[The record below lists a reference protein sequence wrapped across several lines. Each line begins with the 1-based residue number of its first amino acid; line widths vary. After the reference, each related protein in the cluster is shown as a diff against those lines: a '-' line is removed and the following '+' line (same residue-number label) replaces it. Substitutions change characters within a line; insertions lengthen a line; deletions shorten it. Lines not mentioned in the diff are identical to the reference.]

1 LSTNKKRLTD
11 GVNRDIVFLAIVHYI
26 QFRGNFMSNPSGFR
40 ARMKYRFDNF
50 MSRGGFSIFMALLF
64 LFVISF
70 VVMGVVRYV
79 INLVFPDE
87 TIGSLSDQL
96 WRVFLQI
103 SDAGAV
109 AEDGDN
115 TVWNK
120 AVGIVTIFLG
130 LVLFSS
136 LVAFITSQFEAKLD
150 ELKKG
155 KSRVIE
161 KDHTLILGFGDRV
174 LEIIRELIIANESER
189 DAAIVVLSQNEK
201 DEMDDFF
208 RERIEDTQTTRIIT
222 RSGVTSS
229 LQTLDKV
236 SINEAKSI
244 VILNDVEPDADEVEK
259 ELGDARVLKT
269 IMAVISCTGEDQMP
283 PVVAELHMP
292 NKRRLARKI
301 SPMVTVIEE
310 HTILAKLM
318 VQTSRISGLA
328 LVYDNL
334 VGFDG
339 CEFYYYRPKEGWGNK
354 TYGVVQLFFYTCS
367 VIGVRTVTGEVLINP
382 EASYKLPED
391 SEVLLIA
398 EDDSTIKYAK
408 QALKINPIKAEP
420 GAPLPKKEEHQLIIG
435 WSKKTSI
442 IVEEFS
448 DYLIDGSQ
456 IYVLVPES
464 TDEMNSQLTAIQK
477 KHKGIKMKLIKGDIH
492 HEDVLKKL
500 KPETFDNIIIL
511 KEDGGD
517 SELRDSETIATLLE
531 FRHYFKTLGDVE
543 IQTQLVSEVADSENI
558 NVIQEVGVKDF
569 LISNKFVS
577 KIYAQVSEDPDVL
590 KAYDELF
597 KEEGS
602 EIYIK
607 PINLFIKEL
616 APEITFGD
624 LCAAAIKR
632 NESCFGVR
640 IQSEEMDEDKNYG
653 IYINPPKDQKFKL
666 TVEDFLITLAEDET

>member
-1 LSTNKKRLTD
+1 MSTKAGL
-11 GVNRDIVFLAIVHYI
+11 
-26 QFRGNFMSNPSGFR
+26 R

-50 MSRGGFSIFMALLF
+50 MSKGGFSIFMALLF
-64 LFVISF
+64 LFVVSF
-70 VVMGVVRYV
+70 IIMGIVRFV
-79 INLVFPDE
+79 INLIFPDE
-87 TIGSLSDQL
+87 AIGSLSDQL

-120 AVGIVTIFLG
+120 IVGIVTIFLG

-136 LVAFITSQFEAKLD
+136 LVAFITSEFEAKLD

-174 LEIIRELIIANESER
+174 LEIIRELIIANESEK
-189 DAAIVVLSQNEK
+189 DAAVVVLSEREK

-208 RERIEDTQTTRIIT
+208 RDRIEDWQTTRIIT

-236 SINEAKSI
+236 SIKSSKSI
-244 VILNDVEPDADEVEK
+244 VILNDVEPDAEPTEK

-269 IMAVISCTGEDQMP
+269 IMAVISCTGEENMP

-292 NKRRLARKI
+292 NKRRLARRI
-301 SPMVTVIEE
+301 SPMVTVVEE

-328 LVYDNL
+328 QVYDNL

-339 CEFYYYRPKEGWGNK
+339 CEFYYYKPSQGWKGK
-354 TYGVVQLFFYTCS
+354 TYGALQLHFSSCS
-367 VIGVRTVTGEVLINP
+367 VIGLRNQDGEVLINP
-382 EASYKLPED
+382 QAD
-391 SEVLLIA
+391 HVVDDQSEVLLIA
-398 EDDSTIKYAK
+398 EDDSTIKYSENAVKVSAINAK
-408 QALKINPIKAEP
+408 PAEP
-420 GAPLPKKEEHQLIIG
+420 LPRNQEAQLIVG
-435 WSKKTSI
+435 WSEKTPI
-442 IVEEFS
+442 IVDEFS
-448 DYLIDGSQ
+448 EYMLEGSRIDV
-456 IYVLVPES
+456 ILPE
-464 TDEMNSQLTAIQK
+464 TDDEINSEMKAIQQR
-477 KHKGIKMKLIKGDIH
+477 HSNITMKLLKGDLHQDETIA
-492 HEDVLKKL
+492 KL
-500 KPETFDNIIIL
+500 KPEQYDNIIIL

-517 SELRDSETIATLLE
+517 AELRDSETIATLLE
-531 FRHYFKTLGDVE
+531 FRHYFKTLDGPVK
-543 IQTQLVSEVADSENI
+543 TQLVSEVADSENTE
-558 NVIQEVGVKDF
+558 VILEVGVKDF

-607 PINLFIKEL
+607 PLSLFLEDL
-616 APEITFGD
+616 PESIPFGD
-624 LCAAAIKR
+624 LCSAAIKR

-640 IQSEEMDEDKNYG
+640 IKNEENHAKSNFG
-653 IYINPPKDQKFKL
+653 IYINPPKDQKFTLSK
-666 TVEDFLITLAEDET
+666 DDYLITLAEDET

>member
-1 LSTNKKRLTD
+1 
-11 GVNRDIVFLAIVHYI
+11 
-26 QFRGNFMSNPSGFR
+26 MSNPSGLR

-50 MSRGGFSIFMALLF
+50 MSKGGFSIFMALLF

-70 VVMGVVRYV
+70 VVMGAVRFVV
-79 INLVFPDE
+79 NLIFPDE

-115 TVWNK
+115 TVLNK
-120 AVGIVTIFLG
+120 VVGIVTIFLG

-174 LEIIRELIIANESER
+174 LEIIRELIVANESER

-208 RERIEDTQTTRIIT
+208 RERIEDPMTTRIIT
-222 RSGVTSS
+222 RNGVTSS

-236 SINEAKSI
+236 SILEAKSV
-244 VILNDVEPDADEVEK
+244 VILNDVEPDAEDEEK

-269 IMAVISCTGEDQMP
+269 IMAVISCTGEENMP

-301 SPMVTVIEE
+301 SPMVTVVEE

-339 CEFYYYRPKEGWGNK
+339 CEFYYYQPKEGWGGK
-354 TYGVVQLFFYTCS
+354 TYGEIQLYFYTCS
-367 VIGVRTVTGEVLINP
+367 VIGVRTGSGEVLVNP
-382 EASYKLPED
+382 ESSYVLTEYC
-391 SEVLLIA
+391 EVLLIA
-398 EDDSTIKYAK
+398 EDDSTIKYSK
-408 QALKINPIKAEP
+408 QALSVPEIKGEP
-420 GAPLPKKEEHQLIIG
+420 GKPLPKVQEHQLIVG

-456 IYVLVPES
+456 IYVLVPETS
-464 TDEMNSQLTAIQK
+464 EEMNSQLKAIQK
-477 KHKGIKMKLIKGDIH
+477 EHKGIDMKLIKGDIH
-492 HEDVLKKL
+492 QEDVLKKL

-531 FRHYFKTLGDVE
+531 FRHYFKTLEGVE
-543 IQTQLVSEVADSENI
+543 IKTQLVSEVADSENI

-607 PINLFIKEL
+607 PINLFLQEL
-616 APEITFGD
+616 APEITFGE

-640 IQSEEMDEDKNYG
+640 IQSEESNEEKNYG
-653 IYINPPKDQKFKL
+653 IYINPPKSQKFKL
-666 TVEDFLITLAEDET
+666 TVDDFLITLAEDET